1 MMNDLMQVP
10 AMSTIAMLQMKQ
22 QLSKM
27 SEKQRQ
33 EISAFLHR
41 LKQDSPAWKKEMS
54 RRMAEM
60 DAGKKF
66 KLPKTPARD

>member
-1 MMNDLMQVP
+1 MDNLMQTCV
-10 AMSTIAMLQMKQ
+10 MSTIAMLQMKQ

-66 KLPKTPARD
+66 KLPKTLARD

>member
-1 MMNDLMQVP
+1 MDDLMQVP
-10 AMSTIAMLQMKQ
+10 SMSTIAMLQMKQ

-66 KLPKTPARD
+66 KLPKTLACD

>member
-1 MMNDLMQVP
+1 MMDDMMQIP

-66 KLPKTPARD
+66 KLPKTPSRD

>member
-1 MMNDLMQVP
+1 MMNDLMQIP

-66 KLPKTPARD
+66 KLPKTPVRD

>member
-1 MMNDLMQVP
+1 MMDDLMQIP

>member
-1 MMNDLMQVP
+1 MMDNLMQTCV
-10 AMSTIAMLQMKQ
+10 MSTIAMLQMKQ

-66 KLPKTPARD
+66 KLPKTLARD

>member
-1 MMNDLMQVP
+1 MHEMMQIP
-10 AMSTIAMLQMKQ
+10 TMSTIAMLQMKQ

-33 EISAFLHR
+33 EIAAFLHR

-66 KLPKTPARD
+66 KLPKTLARD

>member
-1 MMNDLMQVP
+1 
-10 AMSTIAMLQMKQ
+10 MSTIAMLQMKQ

-66 KLPKTPARD
+66 KLPKIPARD

>member
-1 MMNDLMQVP
+1 MNDLMQIP
-10 AMSTIAMLQMKQ
+10 AMSTIAMLQLKQ

-33 EISAFLHR
+33 EIAAFLHR

-66 KLPKTPARD
+66 KLPKTLARD

>member
-1 MMNDLMQVP
+1 
-10 AMSTIAMLQMKQ
+10 MSTTAMLQLKQ

-33 EISAFLHR
+33 EIAVFLHR
-41 LKQDSPAWKKEMS
+41 LKQDTPEWKKEMS

-66 KLPKTPARD
+66 KLPKTLVRD